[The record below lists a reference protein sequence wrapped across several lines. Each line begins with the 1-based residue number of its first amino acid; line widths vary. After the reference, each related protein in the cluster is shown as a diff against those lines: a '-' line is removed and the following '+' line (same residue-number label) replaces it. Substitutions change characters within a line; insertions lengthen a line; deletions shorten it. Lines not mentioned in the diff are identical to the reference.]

1 MQLPNLKITMQSTY
15 NLIKQFVTNKISY
28 LRQPSLFTLQHA
40 PNIKS
45 NLHWLQGFKPTSV
58 KDRVLFNSRY
68 VRLFNYILTHY
79 IRILT
84 SSLFALCRSATCKK
98 IKVLKVLSSFT
109 MYAHSPIIIIY
120 IFASQ
125 GWRSTVFL
133 YSLNRKTTMD
143 RASVF

>member
-1 MQLPNLKITMQSTY
+1 MQSTY

-45 NLHWLQGFKPTSV
+45 NLHWLRGFKPTSV

-98 IKVLKVLSSFT
+98 NQSIESTQFFHNVCSQSNNYNLHLRQPRVAFHGVSLFTQQKNHDGSS
-109 MYAHSPIIIIY
+109 PL
-120 IFASQ
+120 ASED
-125 GWRSTVFL
+125 V
-133 YSLNRKTTMD
+133 
-143 RASVF
+143 